1 MLKDTLQFALKL
13 AGFTLL
19 LAIIHYYIFNIFY
32 SEISLYLPIWGI
44 YLFNAILVLGVFA
57 IINYKVAKSETKIY
71 NTFLILTMIKMA
83 LALVFLLPLF
93 AGKSEHA
100 RIEVFNFF
108 IPYFFFL
115 AFEIRMLNK
124 FLKNPQTK

>member
-13 AGFTLL
+13 VSFALL
-19 LAIIHYYIFNIFY
+19 LAVIHYYIFNIFY
-32 SEISLYLPIWGI
+32 AEISLYLPIWGI
-44 YLFNAILVLGVFA
+44 YLFNAMLVLAVFA
-57 IINYKVAKSETKIY
+57 SINFQAAKSETKIY
-71 NTFLILTMIKMA
+71 NAFLILTMIKMA

-108 IPYFFFL
+108 IPYFLFL
-115 AFEIRMLNK
+115 AFEIRILNK
-124 FLKNPQTK
+124 FMKNR